1 MCTDPA
7 LTEADVAE
15 MEAKL
20 AAALRRNT
28 DAVLVM
34 TERLVQARAAA
45 AYVVAA
51 SVTLWGPR
59 GEA

>member
-51 SVTLWGPR
+51 SVALRGPR